1 MDTFKTQQF
10 ARLLKALGG
19 DIRLNIISYLA
30 SGEKCVCHIY
40 EYFKLPQNLVS
51 HHLGILRE
59 SGLIKGRNDGKWVYY
74 SLNEQNI
81 EKVTH
86 FLQKIVLKKKEVR
99 DTC

>member
-1 MDTFKTQQF
+1 MDTFQTKQF
-10 ARLLKALGG
+10 ARLLKALSG

-40 EYFKLPQNLVS
+40 EYFNLPQNLVS

-59 SGLIKGRNDGKWVYY
+59 SGLIKDRKDGKWVYY

-86 FLQKIVLKKKEVR
+86 FLQEIVQKRKQ
-99 DTC
+99 

>member
-1 MDTFKTQQF
+1 MNTFQTQQF
-10 ARLLKALGG
+10 ARLLKALSG

-30 SGEKCVCHIY
+30 TGEKCVCHIY
-40 EYFKLPQNLVS
+40 EYFKISQNLVS

-59 SGLIKGRNDGKWVYY
+59 SGLIKDRKDGKRVYY

-86 FLQKIVLKKKEVR
+86 FLQGIVQKKKEER
-99 DTC
+99 GTW